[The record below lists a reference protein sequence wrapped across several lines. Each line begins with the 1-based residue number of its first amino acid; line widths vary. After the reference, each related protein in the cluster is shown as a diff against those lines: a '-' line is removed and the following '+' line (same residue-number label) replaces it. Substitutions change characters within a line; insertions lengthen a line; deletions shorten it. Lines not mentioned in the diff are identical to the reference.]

1 MVKNSDISFFFNPKS
16 IAVVGASGTPGK
28 VGYNVMKN
36 IVESKYSGKLYPI
49 NLKANEILGNKA
61 YESVLDVP
69 EEIEIAIFVIPS
81 KFVNTIAEE
90 CGKKGIKGL
99 VVITAGFKEIGG
111 EGIKRELN
119 LIKIANKYGMRI
131 IGPNCLGFIGINY
144 NGSFAANT
152 PKEGEIAM
160 ISQSGALLTGM
171 MDYSMDQAFG
181 FSCNISLGNKADI
194 DEVDFIEYLAN
205 DSNTK
210 VILCYLESI
219 ENGIKFLEVVS
230 GVARKKPII
239 ILKSGVSA
247 AGARAASSHTGAL
260 AGSDIAYDL
269 AFDKCGVLRAD
280 SIADLFDYG
289 EIFLFQPIPQKN
301 SFAIVTNAGGPGIVA
316 TDAFEREGLKF
327 AQFSEPILHK
337 LRENLPAEAAIFNP
351 IDIIGDA
358 SPDRYEFTIKTI
370 FGLNNDK
377 NHENIDEDD
386 ITTYGALI
394 IMSPQAQTHPNDV
407 AKLIHRISS
416 ESLLD
421 KPIVSALIGGVS
433 MAEATKYLKKNHI
446 PCYRFPERAAQL
458 LKAMVKYS
466 EFLNREPHD
475 EIEIPKFKVQKKRV
489 REIFD
494 NVRTEGRTVLLSHE
508 TSEIFEKYGIL
519 SPKSRLART
528 PSEASKLQKEIGKSV
543 MKIVS
548 PQIIHKT
555 DVGGIFLNIE
565 SEQDAFEAY
574 VQILNNVKR
583 FGPQNARIYGVE
595 IQEMID
601 FKKQTKVN
609 EIIIG
614 MSKDPQFGP
623 LIMFGTGGIYA
634 NFMKDVSFALS
645 YNFSKGNANKLI
657 ENTKIFSLLQG
668 VRGEQMSDIDSII
681 DVLLRLSQLVNDFPE
696 IVELDINPLLS
707 FVKGYSAVDIKIT
720 ISR

>member
-28 VGYNVMKN
+28 VGYNVLKN

-61 YESVLDVP
+61 YKSVLDVP
-69 EEIEIAIFVIPS
+69 EEIDIAIFVIPG
-81 KFVNTIAEE
+81 KFVNAIAEE

-111 EGIKRELN
+111 EGIKRELE
-119 LIKIANKYGMRI
+119 LINIAKKYGMRI

-160 ISQSGALLTGM
+160 ISQSGAMLTGM
-171 MDYSMDQAFG
+171 MDYSLDQAFG
-181 FSCNISLGNKADI
+181 FSCNISLGNKADT

-219 ENGIKFLEVVS
+219 ENGTKFLEVVS
-230 GVARKKPII
+230 KVARKKPII

-289 EIFLFQPIPQKN
+289 EILLFQPIPKKN
-301 SFAIVTNAGGPGIVA
+301 SFAIITNAGGPGIIA

-377 NHENIDEDD
+377 SHDNIDEND

-416 ESLLD
+416 ELLLD

-433 MAEATKYLKKNHI
+433 MTEATKYLK
-446 PCYRFPERAAQL
+446 
-458 LKAMVKYS
+458 
-466 EFLNREPHD
+466 
-475 EIEIPKFKVQKKRV
+475 
-489 REIFD
+489 
-494 NVRTEGRTVLLSHE
+494 
-508 TSEIFEKYGIL
+508 
-519 SPKSRLART
+519 
-528 PSEASKLQKEIGKSV
+528 
-543 MKIVS
+543 
-548 PQIIHKT
+548 
-555 DVGGIFLNIE
+555 
-565 SEQDAFEAY
+565 
-574 VQILNNVKR
+574 
-583 FGPQNARIYGVE
+583 QN
-595 IQEMID
+595 
-601 FKKQTKVN
+601 
-609 EIIIG
+609 
-614 MSKDPQFGP
+614 
-623 LIMFGTGGIYA
+623 
-634 NFMKDVSFALS
+634 
-645 YNFSKGNANKLI
+645 
-657 ENTKIFSLLQG
+657 
-668 VRGEQMSDIDSII
+668 
-681 DVLLRLSQLVNDFPE
+681 
-696 IVELDINPLLS
+696 
-707 FVKGYSAVDIKIT
+707 
-720 ISR
+720 